1 MNTNR
6 YLLYFVG
13 LIVSFSLLLTACTDD
28 SIAAG
33 GNGGGNGE
41 FDPMVDQLQV
51 KVTADVPTA
60 VLSSFDNA
68 SMGGALVRRL
78 SQTTSEI
85 TPETKMVLIKGEDIL
100 NRPFTEW
107 LEAAKIYLRGGY
119 IAVEKPHNA
128 HLVNMMEQ
136 LADKMAQAEDELM
149 LGNGITIVR
158 PAIANTATRS
168 DVAARFRA
176 RIANIEERAQR
187 RAADEKEAVAELVIF
202 ANNSYYSCA
211 PIGEK
216 NIITRI
222 TDKNG
227 NVTTKTESITE
238 EYTIHEMGLQADG
251 AAQWLNHRD
260 GNQQE
265 HRACMRGNGNDAIN
279 DLMSADE
286 EFTYHGPLSAIQRY
300 CYNFFRP
307 NALNEII
314 RVWGVHNIETNKD
327 YYFVDQKI
335 VASVGGKQEGDDRFP
350 CKTLYFG
357 PYEKDQYET
366 LGNGYVDE
374 NFDATHFYGAW
385 FGSGDY
391 SMNLSGN
398 GTVQLEDA
406 KPSTDNNEGSKT
418 VSVGTF
424 EASTTSIGG
433 TITPGFSQKMGASI
447 TGSAIFSTGYT
458 QGTAFILGSTANYAE
473 LTCQK
478 NTDGTKVS
486 WTYRCGPDMM
496 EGEPEQH
503 PLAPDVLVGD
513 VDINNQACWSVG
525 NPEGN
530 YTVNIDQKSWMT
542 TLIAD
547 NYGYHDPS
555 KRLFNSAV
563 GATLSYTLLMP
574 NRSQQIW
581 NMDVTYPE
589 ITQDGF
595 NEVKP
600 KLTAA
605 LQNQFPSVYQPELL
619 LADQTPE
626 SENTIKQIVSAS
638 KNLLM
643 DPNALQT
650 LREYALTY
658 KISEFTIK
666 WYCAGTNHNT
676 YQLTIKAEGDPDP
689 GKEEKQR
696 DPVDLSKLTAD
707 YVAQDG
713 DVLTGTLGGNYKIS
727 IANGAV
733 VTLNGVTI
741 NGTNDE
747 AYNWAGITCQGN
759 NIIVLADGSKNVVKG
774 FNATMPG
781 IYVPEGS
788 TLVIQGTT
796 GTLDA
801 SSNGQGCGI
810 GGSSTM
816 NSGNVEIQGGVITA
830 TGGEGCAGV
839 GSGYGYSCGNILISG
854 GTVTAQGGN
863 QAAGIGSGG
872 YSGRYSVCGTITITK
887 GTVTAKGHAGIG
899 SGHGS
904 YVGDILISSGTIIA
918 TSRDTDYSAGIGS
931 GYEAYCCNITI
942 KETVTS
948 VTVTGSIG
956 AGHNGVC
963 GTVTIEEGANIIY
976 KDS

>member
-6 YLLYFVG
+6 YLLFFVG

-128 HLVNMMEQ
+128 HLVKMMEQ

-251 AAQWLNHRD
+251 AAQWLNNRD
-260 GNQQE
+260 EDQQE
-265 HRACMRGNGNDAIN
+265 HRASMRGNGNDAIN

-872 YSGRYSVCGTITITK
+872 YSGSRYSVCGTITITK

-904 YVGDILISSGTIIA
+904 YVGDILISGGTIIA

-963 GTVTIEEGANIIY
+963 GTVTIEEGANVIRQ
-976 KDS
+976 

>member
-100 NRPFTEW
+100 SRPFTEW

-251 AAQWLNHRD
+251 AAQWLNNRD

-265 HRACMRGNGNDAIN
+265 HRASMRGNGNDAIN

-525 NPEGN
+525 NPKGN

-643 DPNALQT
+643 DANALQT

-801 SSNGQGCGI
+801 SSNGEGCGI

-854 GTVTAQGGN
+854 GTVTATGGKS
-863 QAAGIGSGG
+863 AAGIGSGG

-904 YVGDILISSGTIIA
+904 YVGDILISGGTIIA

>member
-1 MNTNR
+1 M
-6 YLLYFVG
+6 
-13 LIVSFSLLLTACTDD
+13 
-28 SIAAG
+28 
-33 GNGGGNGE
+33 
-41 FDPMVDQLQV
+41 
-51 KVTADVPTA
+51 
-60 VLSSFDNA
+60 
-68 SMGGALVRRL
+68 
-78 SQTTSEI
+78 
-85 TPETKMVLIKGEDIL
+85 
-100 NRPFTEW
+100 
-107 LEAAKIYLRGGY
+107 
-119 IAVEKPHNA
+119 
-128 HLVNMMEQ
+128 
-136 LADKMAQAEDELM
+136 
-149 LGNGITIVR
+149 
-158 PAIANTATRS
+158 
-168 DVAARFRA
+168 
-176 RIANIEERAQR
+176 
-187 RAADEKEAVAELVIF
+187 
-202 ANNSYYSCA
+202 
-211 PIGEK
+211 
-216 NIITRI
+216 
-222 TDKNG
+222 
-227 NVTTKTESITE
+227 
-238 EYTIHEMGLQADG
+238 
-251 AAQWLNHRD
+251 
-260 GNQQE
+260 
-265 HRACMRGNGNDAIN
+265 
-279 DLMSADE
+279 
-286 EFTYHGPLSAIQRY
+286 
-300 CYNFFRP
+300 
-307 NALNEII
+307 
-314 RVWGVHNIETNKD
+314 
-327 YYFVDQKI
+327 
-335 VASVGGKQEGDDRFP
+335 
-350 CKTLYFG
+350 
-357 PYEKDQYET
+357 
-366 LGNGYVDE
+366 
-374 NFDATHFYGAW
+374 
-385 FGSGDY
+385 
-391 SMNLSGN
+391 
-398 GTVQLEDA
+398 
-406 KPSTDNNEGSKT
+406 
-418 VSVGTF
+418 
-424 EASTTSIGG
+424 
-433 TITPGFSQKMGASI
+433 
-447 TGSAIFSTGYT
+447 
-458 QGTAFILGSTANYAE
+458 
-473 LTCQK
+473 
-478 NTDGTKVS
+478 
-486 WTYRCGPDMM
+486 
-496 EGEPEQH
+496 
-503 PLAPDVLVGD
+503 
-513 VDINNQACWSVG
+513 G

-643 DPNALQT
+643 DANALQT

-727 IANGAV
+727 VANGAV

-816 NSGNVEIQGGVITA
+816 NSGDVEIQGGVITA

-839 GSGYGYSCGNILISG
+839 GSGYGNSCGNILISG

-904 YVGDILISSGTIIA
+904 YVGDILISGGTIIA